1 MDNDIH
7 EIARFLTG
15 REENGWD
22 FTYAKKVRNG
32 KWVLVVEKKSDK
44 AEAPEATKDEK
55 NRA

>member
-22 FTYAKKVRNG
+22 FTYAKKLREG
-32 KWVLVVEKKSDK
+32 KWILVLEKKKDK
-44 AEAPEATKDEK
+44 KVQEAGDE
-55 NRA
+55 NTARV